1 MSDVSL
7 FLGLINIGTALLLI
21 VLSVPLAKRKIKM
34 NYFYGVR
41 IRQAFESEENW
52 FTINEYGGK
61 QLITWSMPMFLVGV
75 ICLLVPMDDLNNV
88 VLLGVLGVGPM
99 TLCIL
104 GALIRIL
111 IYTKKLQSQAHDERL
126 RSNG

>member
-1 MSDVSL
+1 
-7 FLGLINIGTALLLI
+7 LGLINIGTALLLI

-41 IRQAFESEENW
+41 IRKAFESEENW

-61 QLITWSMPMFLVGV
+61 QLIIWSTPMFLVGLL
-75 ICLLVPMDDLNNV
+75 CFLVPMEDPNNV
-88 VLLGVLGVGPM
+88 VLLPVLGVGPM

-111 IYTKKLQSQAHDERL
+111 IYANKL
-126 RSNG
+126 